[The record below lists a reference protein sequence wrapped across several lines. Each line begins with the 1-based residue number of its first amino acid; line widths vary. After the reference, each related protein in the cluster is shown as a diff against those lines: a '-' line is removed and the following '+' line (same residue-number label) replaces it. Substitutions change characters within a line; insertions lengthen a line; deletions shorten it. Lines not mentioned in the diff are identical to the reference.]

1 MTLVQLVLAPIFRVL
16 DTIPD
21 DDHYLLTLFG
31 STLAYTLEHCSYD
44 PIPVE
49 HGKLRT

>member
-1 MTLVQLVLAPIFRVL
+1 MTLVQLILAPMFRVL
-16 DTIPD
+16 DTVPV

-44 PIPVE
+44 PIPLE
-49 HGKLRT
+49 RRKLRT